1 MTRNENDMNTPSA
14 TVQTDSNMDIY
25 LHARTFFENKMG
37 TMSERRMLMEN
48 RIISINDV
56 ANNPEPPPFS
66 DHLLASPN
74 LLILFF
80 DDVEIPGK
88 NAFTMPMARRIA
100 DFATS
105 VPELPL
111 HIHCTAGVSRSGA
124 VGLALA
130 EHFGC
135 RQKFCLENPG
145 IQPNVLVL
153 RMLRQALAEL
163 TTSHKETSPCE

>member
-1 MTRNENDMNTPSA
+1 MTRKENDMNTPSA
-14 TVQTDSNMDIY
+14 TVQADSKMDIY
-25 LHARTFFENKMG
+25 LHARTFFENRMG
-37 TMSERRMLMEN
+37 TMSERRMLHEN

-66 DHLLASPN
+66 DYLLSSPN

-80 DDVEIPGK
+80 DDVERIGK
-88 NAFTMPMARRIA
+88 TAFTMPMARRIA

-105 VPELPL
+105 VAELPL
-111 HIHCTAGVSRSGA
+111 HIHCTAGISRSGA

-135 RQKFCLENPG
+135 RQKFCLENPD

-153 RMLRQALAEL
+153 RMLKQALASL
-163 TTSHKETSPCE
+163 PTPHKETSPCE